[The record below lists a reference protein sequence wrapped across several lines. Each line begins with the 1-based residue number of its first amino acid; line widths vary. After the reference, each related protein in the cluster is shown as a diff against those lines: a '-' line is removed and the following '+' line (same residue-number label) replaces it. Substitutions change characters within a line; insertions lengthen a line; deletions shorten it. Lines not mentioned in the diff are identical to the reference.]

1 MTSGSTDLPGGES
14 QRGQKHVGKAGC
26 ARRRVRHLARK
37 TRVIWRRLM
46 SLKLGPS
53 DERASPDHHVYAGP
67 AGKDAENVG
76 IRMLTNYC
84 VVGAYL
90 PTAGRRAR
98 SPLKG
103 HNEPPTSRSIRP
115 IASHHGIA
123 YGARALRRRS
133 PHSSRSRGKPGTG
146 RRGTGDSM
154 TRQGGS

>member
-26 ARRRVRHLARK
+26 ARRHVGRLACK

-46 SLKLGPS
+46 SLKLGPR

-67 AGKDAENVG
+67 AVMDADHVG
-76 IRMLTNYC
+76 IQMFIGDDVADEC
-84 VVGAYL
+84 L
-90 PTAGRRAR
+90 PTVGRRTR

-123 YGARALRRRS
+123 YGARALWRRS
-133 PHSSRSRGKPGTG
+133 PHSSRSRGKPGTW